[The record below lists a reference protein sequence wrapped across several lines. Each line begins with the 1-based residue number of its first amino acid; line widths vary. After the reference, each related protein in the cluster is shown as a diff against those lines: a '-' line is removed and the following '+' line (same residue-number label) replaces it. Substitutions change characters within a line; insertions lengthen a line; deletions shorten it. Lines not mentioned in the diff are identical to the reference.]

1 MNGCNNCSKRRG
13 IRKEC
18 PWGGTYHH
26 KGENGEHI
34 GICNAYK
41 QETNADRIRAMSD
54 EELAELLDSFR
65 SCAVCRRN
73 GNNCFPSFKT
83 EEWLRQPWEEET

>member
-1 MNGCNNCSKRRG
+1 MSKCDNCKKYEDCSMG
-13 IRKEC
+13 SGLVWPC
-18 PWGGTYHH
+18 G
-26 KGENGEHI
+26 
-34 GICNAYK
+34 AYVPK
-41 QETNADRIRAMSD
+41 VMTNADHIRAMSD

-83 EEWLRQPWEEET
+83 EEWLRKPWEEET